1 MGLALVQT
9 QSLKLKMT
17 PALFQ
22 SMTVLQCN
30 NEELSRMLHEKAL
43 ENPLL
48 HVEDREDRRDY
59 SSYSIDGAAK
69 STSDVIEE
77 TAANRVDFRELLHQ
91 DLHQTRLDHMLMDA
105 ADILIDSLNDNGF
118 IDEDPQAI
126 LDRFGKFDADPEEAL
141 EAVQALDPAGV
152 GARSLIE
159 CLCLQ
164 LRRLDRRCTLAE
176 TILTEYRD
184 CFMTGDWAELASLLD
199 VAQADID
206 AAVEQIRKLNPNPV
220 ATIQDDPPQYIVPDV
235 VISKRDG
242 GLVCE
247 LEDQYLPTISV
258 NMNDY
263 TRYMEAADAETKRYL
278 REKFDEAD
286 WLLSGVSRRRQT
298 LMKLAQMVMER
309 QKNYFLSGD
318 QDCLLPFTMK
328 QAAEQLSVHE
338 STISRA
344 AAGKYVQTNF
354 GVLPMKNFFVRAVR
368 AEHGTVSAFQIQN
381 EIKQL
386 VKMEDRR
393 KPLSDQNITRL
404 LEKSGIRCSRRVV
417 AKYRAS
423 CGIGSTIERR
433 AAYN

>member
-9 QSLKLKMT
+9 QSLKLKMA

-30 NEELSRMLHEKAL
+30 NEELSRLLHEKAL

-48 HVEDREDRRDY
+48 HIEDGRNF
-59 SSYSIDGAAK
+59 SSYSINGEAK

-77 TAANRVDFRELLHQ
+77 TAADRVDFRELLHQ
-91 DLHQTRLDHMLMDA
+91 DLHHMRLDRIVIRA

-118 IDEDPQAI
+118 IDEDPEAI
-126 LDRFGKFDADPEEAL
+126 LDRVGQSDTDPEKAL
-141 EAVQALDPAGV
+141 AAVQALEPAGV

-164 LRRLDRRCTLAE
+164 LRRSDQRCTLAE
-176 TILTEYRD
+176 TILTDYRD
-184 CFMTGDWAELASLLD
+184 CFMTGNWSELTSLLG
-199 VAQADID
+199 VTRAEID
-206 AAVEQIRKLNPNPV
+206 TAVDRIRKLNPNPV
-220 ATIQDDPPQYIVPDV
+220 AAIQDDPPQYIVPDV
-235 VISKRDG
+235 IISKKG
-242 GLVCE
+242 GDLVCE

-263 TRYMEAADAETKRYL
+263 TRYMEAADSETKRYL

-298 LMKLAQMVMER
+298 LMNLAQMVMKHQEKYFMTGDR
-309 QKNYFLSGD
+309 NY
-318 QDCLLPFTMK
+318 LLPFTMK
-328 QAAEQLSVHE
+328 QAAERLSVHE
-338 STISRA
+338 STVSRA
-344 AAGKYVQTNF
+344 AAGKYVQTNY
-354 GVLPMKNFFVRAVR
+354 GVLPMKSFFVRAVR
-368 AEHGTVSAFQIQN
+368 ARHGTFSALQIQN

-386 VKMEDRR
+386 VKKEDRR
-393 KPLSDQNITRL
+393 KPLSDQTITQL
-404 LEKSGIRCSRRVV
+404 LAKSGFQCSRRAV
-417 AKYRAS
+417 AKYRAN